1 MQWVPRSSALAS
13 ASAFGFASGLASG
26 LAFALAL
33 ALPLGAMATHHGA
46 HASLRC
52 APLRLW
58 GHGTQLKVNGGFI
71 NAGSQWNM
79 GAPPRLGADRS
90 KLKASHVDRAL
101 WSAQGFKGG
110 QPYLGIHLH
119 QAHRGSP
126 TALWH
131 CTGTLMQLGSHLRR
145 LAGNQVH
152 GIKHTSN

>member
-1 MQWVPRSSALAS
+1 MIDQSHGIVSSTAGSNYFVRILS
-13 ASAFGFASGLASG
+13 TLNRELLS
-26 LAFALAL
+26 
-33 ALPLGAMATHHGA
+33 
-46 HASLRC
+46 
-52 APLRLW
+52 
-58 GHGTQLKVNGGFI
+58 HGTQLKVNGGFI